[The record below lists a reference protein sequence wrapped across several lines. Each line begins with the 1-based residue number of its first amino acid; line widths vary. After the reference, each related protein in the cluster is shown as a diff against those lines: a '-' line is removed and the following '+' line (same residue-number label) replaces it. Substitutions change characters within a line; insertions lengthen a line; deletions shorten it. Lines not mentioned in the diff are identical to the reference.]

1 MEKLEELH
9 DKKKNG
15 KDIDWKG
22 KKLKNLE
29 LAESYKRLGFKKAY
43 RVEECGTLL
52 SFKKIDEELKKLFKA
67 NFCKD
72 RLCPMCTWRRSMKIF
87 GQVSKVMDRALE
99 DKEYRFLFLTL
110 TVKNCAGEELSNEID
125 RMFKS
130 LELLFKRK
138 EVKGIVI
145 GYFRGLEVT
154 YNEECDTYHPHFHII
169 LMVNKSYFTQSV
181 QYISQKKWTE
191 LWKDCLK
198 VDYTPIV
205 NVKAFK
211 TASKEQTRKSICEV
225 AKYTV
230 KDNDYLFKDIEMTDN
245 TVYILNNA
253 LKGRRLIAFGKEF
266 RKIHKELNLDDAEK
280 GDLINT
286 DVDDTVRPEIEEII
300 ENYKWNFG
308 FKQYFKFQE
317 LIKIKYKKNQIIKNT
332 CHGCYEPNMK
342 IYKVSRTKGTNYVFV
357 WCECEKCG
365 SVDDLILEES

>member
-1 MEKLEELH
+1 MENLEELR
-9 DKKKNG
+9 DKKKND
-15 KDIDWKG
+15 KEIDWKG

-29 LAESYKRLGFKKAY
+29 LAESYKRLGLKKAY

-52 SFKKIDEELKKLFKA
+52 SFRKIEEDLKKLFKA

-99 DKEYRFLFLTL
+99 DKDYRFLFLTL
-110 TVKNCAGEELSNEID
+110 TVKNCVGEELSNEID
-125 RMFKS
+125 RMFNSFK
-130 LELLFKRK
+130 LLFQRK
-138 EVKGIVI
+138 EVKKIVI

-230 KDNDYLFKDIEMTDN
+230 KDNDYLFEDIEMTDN
-245 TVYILNNA
+245 TVAILNNA

-286 DVDDTVRPEIEEII
+286 DIDDTVRPEIEEII

-308 FKQYFKFQE
+308 FKQYFKF
-317 LIKIKYKKNQIIKNT
+317 
-332 CHGCYEPNMK
+332 
-342 IYKVSRTKGTNYVFV
+342 
-357 WCECEKCG
+357 
-365 SVDDLILEES
+365 

>member
-1 MEKLEELH
+1 MKQLEKLV
-9 DKKKNG
+9 DKNKSG
-15 KDIDWKG
+15 KEIDWEG

-29 LAESYKRLGFKKAY
+29 LAESYKRLGLKKAY

-52 SFKKIDEELKKLFKA
+52 SFKIIDEDLKKLFKA

-72 RLCPMCTWRRSMKIF
+72 RLCPMCIWRRSMKIF

-110 TVKNCAGEELSNEID
+110 TVKNCIGEELSSEID
-125 RMFKS
+125 RMFNS
-130 LELLFKRK
+130 LKLLFKRK

-169 LMVNKSYFTQSV
+169 LMVNKSYFKKSDKYLTQ
-181 QYISQKKWTE
+181 KDWTN

-230 KDNDYLFKDIEMTDN
+230 KDNDYLFKDIKMTDN
-245 TVYILNNA
+245 TVAILNNA

-286 DVDDTVRPEIEEII
+286 DVDDTIRPEIEEII

-308 FKQYFKFQE
+308 VKQYFKF
-317 LIKIKYKKNQIIKNT
+317 
-332 CHGCYEPNMK
+332 
-342 IYKVSRTKGTNYVFV
+342 
-357 WCECEKCG
+357 
-365 SVDDLILEES
+365 

>member
-1 MEKLEELH
+1 MKQLEKLV
-9 DKKKNG
+9 DKNKSG
-15 KDIDWKG
+15 KEIDWEG

-29 LAESYKRLGFKKAY
+29 LAESYKRLGLKKAY

-52 SFKKIDEELKKLFKA
+52 SFKIIDEDLKKLFKA

-72 RLCPMCTWRRSMKIF
+72 RLCPMCIWRRSMKIF

-110 TVKNCAGEELSNEID
+110 TVKNCIGEELSSEID
-125 RMFKS
+125 RMFNS
-130 LELLFKRK
+130 LKLLFKRK

-154 YNEECDTYHPHFHII
+154 YNEEYDTYHPHFHII
-169 LMVNKSYFTQSV
+169 LMVNKSYFKKSDKYLTQ
-181 QYISQKKWTE
+181 KDWTN

-230 KDNDYLFKDIEMTDN
+230 KDNDYLFEDIKMTDN
-245 TVYILNNA
+245 TVAILNNA

-286 DVDDTVRPEIEEII
+286 DVDDTIRPEIEEII

-308 FKQYFKFQE
+308 VKQYFKF
-317 LIKIKYKKNQIIKNT
+317 
-332 CHGCYEPNMK
+332 
-342 IYKVSRTKGTNYVFV
+342 
-357 WCECEKCG
+357 
-365 SVDDLILEES
+365 

>member
-1 MEKLEELH
+1 MEKLEKLV
-9 DKKKNG
+9 DKNRNG
-15 KDIDWKG
+15 KEIDWEG
-22 KKLKNLE
+22 RKLKNIE
-29 LAESYKRLGFKKAY
+29 LAESYKRLGLKKAY
-43 RVEECGTLL
+43 RVKECGTLL
-52 SFKKIDEELKKLFKA
+52 SFKQVDEDLKKLFKA

-72 RLCPMCTWRRSMKIF
+72 RLCPMCSWRRSLKVF

-110 TVKNCAGEELSNEID
+110 TVRNCRGEELSNEID
-125 RMFKS
+125 KMFKG

-138 EVKGIVI
+138 EVKIVVI

-154 YNEECDTYHPHFHII
+154 HNLDKDSEYYDTYHPHFHII
-169 LMVNKSYFTQSV
+169 LMVNKSYFKKTDKYLTQ
-181 QYISQKKWTE
+181 KDWTN

-211 TASKEQTRKSICEV
+211 TACKEQARKSVCEV

-230 KDNDYLFKDIEMTDN
+230 KDNDYLVENIEMTDN
-245 TVYILNNA
+245 TVSILNNS

-286 DVDDTVRPEIEEII
+286 DIDDNLRPEIEEVI

-308 FKQYFKFQE
+308 FKQYFKF
-317 LIKIKYKKNQIIKNT
+317 
-332 CHGCYEPNMK
+332 
-342 IYKVSRTKGTNYVFV
+342 
-357 WCECEKCG
+357 
-365 SVDDLILEES
+365 

>member
-1 MEKLEELH
+1 MKQLEKLV
-9 DKKKNG
+9 DKNKSG
-15 KDIDWKG
+15 KEIDWEG

-29 LAESYKRLGFKKAY
+29 LAESYKRLGLKKAY

-52 SFKKIDEELKKLFKA
+52 SFKIIDEDLKKLFKA

-72 RLCPMCTWRRSMKIF
+72 RLCPMCIWRRSMKIF

-110 TVKNCAGEELSNEID
+110 TVKNCIGEELSSEID
-125 RMFKS
+125 RMFNS
-130 LELLFKRK
+130 LKLLFKRK

-169 LMVNKSYFTQSV
+169 LMVNKSYFKKSDKYLTQ
-181 QYISQKKWTE
+181 KNWTN

-230 KDNDYLFKDIEMTDN
+230 KDNDYLFEDIKMTDN
-245 TVYILNNA
+245 TVAILNNA

-266 RKIHKELNLDDAEK
+266 RKIHKELNFDDAEK

-286 DVDDTVRPEIEEII
+286 DVDDTIRPEIEEII

-308 FKQYFKFQE
+308 VKQYFKF
-317 LIKIKYKKNQIIKNT
+317 
-332 CHGCYEPNMK
+332 
-342 IYKVSRTKGTNYVFV
+342 
-357 WCECEKCG
+357 
-365 SVDDLILEES
+365 

>member
-1 MEKLEELH
+1 
-9 DKKKNG
+9 
-15 KDIDWKG
+15 
-22 KKLKNLE
+22 LKNLE
-29 LAESYKRLGFKKAY
+29 LAESYKRLGLKKAY

-52 SFKKIDEELKKLFKA
+52 SFKIIDEDLKKLFKA

-110 TVKNCAGEELSNEID
+110 TVRNCTGEELSNEID
-125 RMFKS
+125 RMFNS
-130 LELLFKRK
+130 LKLLFQRK
-138 EVKGIVI
+138 EVKKIVI
-145 GYFRGLEVT
+145 GFFRGLEVT
-154 YNEECDTYHPHFHII
+154 YNEEYDTYHPHFHII
-169 LMVNKSYFTQSV
+169 LMVNKSYFKKSDKYLTQ
-181 QYISQKKWTE
+181 KDWTN

-230 KDNDYLFKDIEMTDN
+230 KDNDYLFEDIEMTDN
-245 TVYILNNA
+245 TVAILNNA
-253 LKGRRLIAFGKEF
+253 LKSRRLIAFGKKF

-286 DVDDTVRPEIEEII
+286 DVDDTIRPEIEEII

-308 FKQYFKFQE
+308 VKQYFKF
-317 LIKIKYKKNQIIKNT
+317 
-332 CHGCYEPNMK
+332 
-342 IYKVSRTKGTNYVFV
+342 
-357 WCECEKCG
+357 
-365 SVDDLILEES
+365 

>member
-1 MEKLEELH
+1 MEQLEELH

-15 KDIDWKG
+15 KEIDWKG

-29 LAESYKRLGFKKAY
+29 LAESYKRLGLKKAY

-52 SFKKIDEELKKLFKA
+52 SFKKIEKELKKLFKA

-72 RLCPMCTWRRSMKIF
+72 RLCPMCSWRRSMKVF

-110 TVKNCAGEELSNEID
+110 TVKNCTGEELSKAID
-125 RMFKS
+125 KVFKS

-138 EVKGIVI
+138 EVRNIVI

-154 YNEECDTYHPHFHII
+154 HNLDKNSKDYNTYHPHFHII

-181 QYISQKKWTE
+181 QYISQKKWTD

-211 TASKEQTRKSICEV
+211 TGSKEQTRKSICEV

-230 KDNDYLFKDIEMTDN
+230 KDNDYLVEDIEMTDN
-245 TVYILNNA
+245 TVAILNNA

-286 DVDDTVRPEIEEII
+286 DVDDTIRPEIEEII

-308 FKQYFKFQE
+308 FKQYFKF
-317 LIKIKYKKNQIIKNT
+317 
-332 CHGCYEPNMK
+332 
-342 IYKVSRTKGTNYVFV
+342 
-357 WCECEKCG
+357 
-365 SVDDLILEES
+365 

>member
-1 MEKLEELH
+1 MKQLEKLV
-9 DKKKNG
+9 DKNKSG
-15 KDIDWKG
+15 KEIDWEG

-29 LAESYKRLGFKKAY
+29 LAESYKRLGLKKAY

-52 SFKKIDEELKKLFKA
+52 SFKKIDKELKKLFKA

-99 DKEYRFLFLTL
+99 DKDYRFLFLTL

-130 LELLFKRK
+130 LELLLKRK
-138 EVKGIVI
+138 EVKSIVI

-211 TASKEQTRKSICEV
+211 AASKEQTRKSICEV

-230 KDNDYLFKDIEMTDN
+230 KDNDYLFEDIEMTDN
-245 TVYILNNA
+245 TVAILNNA

-286 DVDDTVRPEIEEII
+286 DVDDTIRPEIEEVI

-308 FKQYFKFQE
+308 FKQYFKF
-317 LIKIKYKKNQIIKNT
+317 
-332 CHGCYEPNMK
+332 
-342 IYKVSRTKGTNYVFV
+342 
-357 WCECEKCG
+357 
-365 SVDDLILEES
+365 

>member
-1 MEKLEELH
+1 
-9 DKKKNG
+9 
-15 KDIDWKG
+15 
-22 KKLKNLE
+22 
-29 LAESYKRLGFKKAY
+29 
-43 RVEECGTLL
+43 
-52 SFKKIDEELKKLFKA
+52 FKA

-72 RLCPMCTWRRSMKIF
+72 RLCPMCSWRRSMKVF

-110 TVKNCAGEELSNEID
+110 TVKNCVGEELSNEID

-169 LMVNKSYFTQSV
+169 LMVNKSYFKNKGYYLTQ
-181 QYISQKKWTE
+181 KDWTN

-198 VDYTPIV
+198 IDYTPIV

-230 KDNDYLFKDIEMTDN
+230 KDNDYLFEDIKMTDN
-245 TVYILNNA
+245 TVAILNNA

-286 DVDDTVRPEIEEII
+286 DVDDTVRPEVKEII

-308 FKQYFKFQE
+308 FKQYFKF
-317 LIKIKYKKNQIIKNT
+317 
-332 CHGCYEPNMK
+332 
-342 IYKVSRTKGTNYVFV
+342 
-357 WCECEKCG
+357 
-365 SVDDLILEES
+365 

>member
-1 MEKLEELH
+1 MKHLEKLV
-9 DKKKNG
+9 DKNKSG
-15 KDIDWKG
+15 KEIDWEG

-29 LAESYKRLGFKKAY
+29 LAESYKRLGLKKAY

-52 SFKKIDEELKKLFKA
+52 SFKKIDKELKKLFKA

-99 DKEYRFLFLTL
+99 DKDYRFLFLTL
-110 TVKNCAGEELSNEID
+110 TVKNCAGEELPNEID

-130 LELLFKRK
+130 LELLLKRK
-138 EVKGIVI
+138 EVKSIVI

-198 VDYTPIV
+198 VNYTPIV

-230 KDNDYLFKDIEMTDN
+230 KDNDYLFEDIEMTDN
-245 TVYILNNA
+245 TVAILNNA

-286 DVDDTVRPEIEEII
+286 DVDDTIRPEIEEII

-308 FKQYFKFQE
+308 VKQYFKF
-317 LIKIKYKKNQIIKNT
+317 
-332 CHGCYEPNMK
+332 
-342 IYKVSRTKGTNYVFV
+342 
-357 WCECEKCG
+357 
-365 SVDDLILEES
+365 

>member
-1 MEKLEELH
+1 MKQLEKLV
-9 DKKKNG
+9 DKNKSG
-15 KDIDWKG
+15 KEIDWEG

-29 LAESYKRLGFKKAY
+29 LSESYKRLGLKKAY

-52 SFKKIDEELKKLFKA
+52 SFKISDEDLKKLFKA

-72 RLCPMCTWRRSMKIF
+72 RLCPMCIWRRSMKIF

-110 TVKNCAGEELSNEID
+110 TVKNCIGEELSSEID
-125 RMFKS
+125 RMFNS
-130 LELLFKRK
+130 LKLLFKRK

-169 LMVNKSYFTQSV
+169 LMVNKSYFKKSDKYLTQ
-181 QYISQKKWTE
+181 KDWTN

-230 KDNDYLFKDIEMTDN
+230 KDNDYLFEDIEMTDN
-245 TVYILNNA
+245 TVAILNNV

-286 DVDDTVRPEIEEII
+286 DVDDTVRPEIKEII

-308 FKQYFKFQE
+308 FKQYFRF
-317 LIKIKYKKNQIIKNT
+317 
-332 CHGCYEPNMK
+332 
-342 IYKVSRTKGTNYVFV
+342 
-357 WCECEKCG
+357 
-365 SVDDLILEES
+365 

>member
-1 MEKLEELH
+1 MKQLEKLV
-9 DKKKNG
+9 DKNKSG
-15 KDIDWKG
+15 KEIDWEG

-29 LAESYKRLGFKKAY
+29 LAESYKRLGLKKAY

-52 SFKKIDEELKKLFKA
+52 SFKKIDKELKKLFKA

-99 DKEYRFLFLTL
+99 DKDYRFLFLTL
-110 TVKNCAGEELSNEID
+110 TVKNCAGEELPNEID

-130 LELLFKRK
+130 LELLLKRK
-138 EVKGIVI
+138 EVKSIVI

-211 TASKEQTRKSICEV
+211 AASKEQTRKSICEV

-230 KDNDYLFKDIEMTDN
+230 KDNDYLFEDIEMTDN
-245 TVYILNNA
+245 TVAILNNA

-286 DVDDTVRPEIEEII
+286 DVDDTIRPEIEEVI

-308 FKQYFKFQE
+308 FKQYFKF
-317 LIKIKYKKNQIIKNT
+317 
-332 CHGCYEPNMK
+332 
-342 IYKVSRTKGTNYVFV
+342 
-357 WCECEKCG
+357 
-365 SVDDLILEES
+365 

>member
-1 MEKLEELH
+1 MKELERLV
-9 DKKKNG
+9 DKSKNG
-15 KDIDWKG
+15 KEIDWEG

-29 LAESYKRLGFKKAY
+29 LAESYKRLGLKKAY

-52 SFKKIDEELKKLFKA
+52 SFKKIEEDLKKLFKA

-72 RLCPMCTWRRSMKIF
+72 RLCPMCSWRRSMKIF

-110 TVKNCAGEELSNEID
+110 TVKNCTGEELSKVID
-125 RMFKS
+125 KMFKS

-138 EVKGIVI
+138 EVKNIVI

-154 YNEECDTYHPHFHII
+154 HNLDKNSKDYDTYHPHFHII
-169 LMVNKSYFTQSV
+169 LMVNKSYFNQSRE
-181 QYISQKKWTE
+181 YISQKKWTE

-230 KDNDYLFKDIEMTDN
+230 KDNDYLFEDIKMTDN
-245 TVYILNNA
+245 TVAILNNA

-286 DVDDTVRPEIEEII
+286 DVDDTVRLEIEEII

-308 FKQYFKFQE
+308 FKQYLKF
-317 LIKIKYKKNQIIKNT
+317 
-332 CHGCYEPNMK
+332 
-342 IYKVSRTKGTNYVFV
+342 
-357 WCECEKCG
+357 
-365 SVDDLILEES
+365 

>member
-1 MEKLEELH
+1 MKQLEKLV
-9 DKKKNG
+9 DKNKNG
-15 KDIDWKG
+15 KEVDWEG

-29 LAESYKRLGFKKAY
+29 LAESYKRLGLKKAY

-52 SFKKIDEELKKLFKA
+52 SFKKIEEDLKKLFKA

-72 RLCPMCTWRRSMKIF
+72 RLCPMCSWRRSMKVF

-110 TVKNCAGEELSNEID
+110 TVKNCTGEELSKVID
-125 RMFKS
+125 KMFKS
-130 LELLFKRK
+130 LKLFFQRK
-138 EVKGIVI
+138 EVKNIVI

-154 YNEECDTYHPHFHII
+154 HNLDKNSKDYDTYHPHFHII
-169 LMVNKSYFTQSV
+169 LMVNKSYFKKTDKYLTQ
-181 QYISQKKWTE
+181 KDWTN

-205 NVKAFK
+205 NIKAFK
-211 TASKEQTRKSICEV
+211 TASKEQTRKSVCEV

-230 KDNDYLFKDIEMTDN
+230 KDNDYLIEDIEMTDN
-245 TVYILNNA
+245 TVAILNNA

-286 DVDDTVRPEIEEII
+286 DIDDTVRPEIEEVI

-308 FKQYFKFQE
+308 FKQYFKF
-317 LIKIKYKKNQIIKNT
+317 
-332 CHGCYEPNMK
+332 
-342 IYKVSRTKGTNYVFV
+342 
-357 WCECEKCG
+357 
-365 SVDDLILEES
+365 

>member
-1 MEKLEELH
+1 MEQLEELF
-9 DKKKNG
+9 DKNKNG
-15 KDIDWKG
+15 KEIDWKG

-29 LAESYKRLGFKKAY
+29 LAESYKRLGLKKAY
-43 RVEECGTLL
+43 RVKECGTLL
-52 SFKKIDEELKKLFKA
+52 SFKKIEEDLKKLFKA

-72 RLCPMCTWRRSMKIF
+72 RLCPMCSWRRSMKVF

-110 TVKNCAGEELSNEID
+110 TVKNCTGEELSREID
-125 RMFKS
+125 KMFKS
-130 LELLFKRK
+130 FELLFKRK
-138 EVKGIVI
+138 EVKNIVI

-154 YNEECDTYHPHFHII
+154 HNLDKNSKDYDTYHPHFHII

-198 VDYTPIV
+198 ADYTPIV

-211 TASKEQTRKSICEV
+211 TACKEQTRKSICEV

-230 KDNDYLFKDIEMTDN
+230 KDNDYLVEDIEMTDN
-245 TVYILNNA
+245 TVSILNNA
-253 LKGRRLIAFGKEF
+253 LKGRRLIAFGKKF

-286 DVDDTVRPEIEEII
+286 DVDDTIRQDVEEII

-308 FKQYFKFQE
+308 FKQYFKF
-317 LIKIKYKKNQIIKNT
+317 
-332 CHGCYEPNMK
+332 
-342 IYKVSRTKGTNYVFV
+342 
-357 WCECEKCG
+357 
-365 SVDDLILEES
+365 

>member
-1 MEKLEELH
+1 MKQLEKLV
-9 DKKKNG
+9 DKNKNG
-15 KDIDWKG
+15 KEVDWEG

-29 LAESYKRLGFKKAY
+29 LAESYKRLGLKKAY

-52 SFKKIDEELKKLFKA
+52 SFKKIEEDLKKLFKA

-72 RLCPMCTWRRSMKIF
+72 RLCPMCSWRRSMKVF

-110 TVKNCAGEELSNEID
+110 TVKNCTGEELSKVID
-125 RMFKS
+125 KMFKS
-130 LELLFKRK
+130 LKLFFQRK
-138 EVKGIVI
+138 EVKNIVI

-154 YNEECDTYHPHFHII
+154 HNLDKNSKDYDTYHPHFHII
-169 LMVNKSYFTQSV
+169 LMVNKSYFKKSDKYLTQ
-181 QYISQKKWTE
+181 KDWTN

-211 TASKEQTRKSICEV
+211 TAIKEQTRKSICEV

-230 KDNDYLFKDIEMTDN
+230 KDNDYLVEDIEMTDN
-245 TVYILNNA
+245 TVAILNNA

-286 DVDDTVRPEIEEII
+286 DIDDTVRPEIEEVI

-308 FKQYFKFQE
+308 FKQYFKF
-317 LIKIKYKKNQIIKNT
+317 
-332 CHGCYEPNMK
+332 
-342 IYKVSRTKGTNYVFV
+342 
-357 WCECEKCG
+357 
-365 SVDDLILEES
+365 

>member
-1 MEKLEELH
+1 MKQLEKLV
-9 DKKKNG
+9 DKNKSG
-15 KDIDWKG
+15 KEIDWEG

-29 LAESYKRLGFKKAY
+29 LAESYKRLGLKKAY

-52 SFKKIDEELKKLFKA
+52 SFKIIDEDLKKLFKA

-72 RLCPMCTWRRSMKIF
+72 RLCPMCIWRRSMKIF

-110 TVKNCAGEELSNEID
+110 TVKNCIGEKLSSEID
-125 RMFKS
+125 RMFNS
-130 LELLFKRK
+130 LKLLFKRK

-169 LMVNKSYFTQSV
+169 LMVNKSYFKKSDKYLTQ
-181 QYISQKKWTE
+181 KDWTN

-230 KDNDYLFKDIEMTDN
+230 KDNDYLFEDIKMTDN
-245 TVYILNNA
+245 TVAILNNA

-286 DVDDTVRPEIEEII
+286 DVDDTIRPEIEEII

-308 FKQYFKFQE
+308 VKQYFKF
-317 LIKIKYKKNQIIKNT
+317 
-332 CHGCYEPNMK
+332 
-342 IYKVSRTKGTNYVFV
+342 
-357 WCECEKCG
+357 
-365 SVDDLILEES
+365 

>member
-1 MEKLEELH
+1 MKELEKLV
-9 DKKKNG
+9 DKNKNG
-15 KDIDWKG
+15 KEIDWEG
-22 KKLKNLE
+22 KKLKNIE
-29 LAESYKRLGFKKAY
+29 LAESYKRLGLKKAY

-52 SFKKIDEELKKLFKA
+52 SFKKIEEDLKKLFKA

-72 RLCPMCTWRRSMKIF
+72 RLCPMCSWRRSMKVF

-110 TVKNCAGEELSNEID
+110 TVKNCTGEELSKAID
-125 RMFKS
+125 KIFKS

-138 EVKGIVI
+138 EVKNIVI

-154 YNEECDTYHPHFHII
+154 HNLDKNSKYYDTYHPHFHII
-169 LMVNKSYFTQSV
+169 LMVNKSYFNQSRE
-181 QYISQKKWTE
+181 YISQKKWTD

-205 NVKAFK
+205 NVKVFK

-230 KDNDYLFKDIEMTDN
+230 KDIDYLVEDIEMTDN
-245 TVYILNNA
+245 TVAILNNA

-286 DVDDTVRPEIEEII
+286 DVDDTIRPDVEEII

-308 FKQYFKFQE
+308 FKQYFKF
-317 LIKIKYKKNQIIKNT
+317 
-332 CHGCYEPNMK
+332 
-342 IYKVSRTKGTNYVFV
+342 
-357 WCECEKCG
+357 
-365 SVDDLILEES
+365 

>member
-1 MEKLEELH
+1 MKQLEKLV
-9 DKKKNG
+9 DKNKSG
-15 KDIDWKG
+15 KEIDWEG

-29 LAESYKRLGFKKAY
+29 LAESYKRLGLKKAY

-52 SFKKIDEELKKLFKA
+52 SFKIIDEDLKKLFKA

-72 RLCPMCTWRRSMKIF
+72 RLCPMCIWRRSMKIF

-110 TVKNCAGEELSNEID
+110 TVKNCIGEELSSEID
-125 RMFKS
+125 RMFNS
-130 LELLFKRK
+130 LKLLFKRK
-138 EVKGIVI
+138 KVKGIVI

-154 YNEECDTYHPHFHII
+154 YNEECDTYNPHFHII
-169 LMVNKSYFTQSV
+169 LMVNKSYFKKSDKYLTQ
-181 QYISQKKWTE
+181 KDWTN

-230 KDNDYLFKDIEMTDN
+230 KDNDYLFEDIKMTDN
-245 TVYILNNA
+245 TVAILNNA

-286 DVDDTVRPEIEEII
+286 DVDDTIRPEIEEII

-308 FKQYFKFQE
+308 VKQYFKF
-317 LIKIKYKKNQIIKNT
+317 
-332 CHGCYEPNMK
+332 
-342 IYKVSRTKGTNYVFV
+342 
-357 WCECEKCG
+357 
-365 SVDDLILEES
+365 

>member
-1 MEKLEELH
+1 MKQLEKLV
-9 DKKKNG
+9 DKNKNG
-15 KDIDWKG
+15 KEIDWEG

-29 LAESYKRLGFKKAY
+29 LAESYKRLGLKKAY

-52 SFKKIDEELKKLFKA
+52 SFKIIDEDLKKLFKA

-110 TVKNCAGEELSNEID
+110 TVRNCTGEELSNEID
-125 RMFKS
+125 RMFNS
-130 LELLFKRK
+130 LKLLFQRK
-138 EVKGIVI
+138 EVKKIVI
-145 GYFRGLEVT
+145 GFFRGLEVT
-154 YNEECDTYHPHFHII
+154 YNEEYDTYHPHFHII
-169 LMVNKSYFTQSV
+169 LMVNKSYFKKSDKYLTQ
-181 QYISQKKWTE
+181 KDWTN

-230 KDNDYLFKDIEMTDN
+230 KDNDYLFEDIEMTDN
-245 TVYILNNA
+245 TVAILNNA
-253 LKGRRLIAFGKEF
+253 LKSRRLIAFGKKF

-286 DVDDTVRPEIEEII
+286 DVDDTIRPEIEEII

-308 FKQYFKFQE
+308 VKQYFKF
-317 LIKIKYKKNQIIKNT
+317 
-332 CHGCYEPNMK
+332 
-342 IYKVSRTKGTNYVFV
+342 
-357 WCECEKCG
+357 
-365 SVDDLILEES
+365 

>member
-1 MEKLEELH
+1 MKQLEKLV
-9 DKKKNG
+9 DKNKSG
-15 KDIDWKG
+15 KEIDWEG

-29 LAESYKRLGFKKAY
+29 LAESYKRLGLKKAY

-52 SFKKIDEELKKLFKA
+52 SFKIIDEDLKKLFKA

-72 RLCPMCTWRRSMKIF
+72 RLCPMCIWRRSMKIF

-110 TVKNCAGEELSNEID
+110 TVKNCIGEELSSEID
-125 RMFKS
+125 RMFNS
-130 LELLFKRK
+130 LKLLFKRK

-169 LMVNKSYFTQSV
+169 LMVNKSYFKKSDKYLTQ
-181 QYISQKKWTE
+181 KDWTN

-230 KDNDYLFKDIEMTDN
+230 KDNDYLFEDIEMTDN
-245 TVYILNNA
+245 TVAILNNV

-286 DVDDTVRPEIEEII
+286 DVDDTVRPEIKEII

-308 FKQYFKFQE
+308 FKQYFRF
-317 LIKIKYKKNQIIKNT
+317 
-332 CHGCYEPNMK
+332 
-342 IYKVSRTKGTNYVFV
+342 
-357 WCECEKCG
+357 
-365 SVDDLILEES
+365 

>member
-1 MEKLEELH
+1 MKQLEKLV
-9 DKKKNG
+9 DKNKSG
-15 KDIDWKG
+15 KEIDWEG

-29 LAESYKRLGFKKAY
+29 LAESYKRLGLKKAY

-52 SFKKIDEELKKLFKA
+52 SFKIIDEDLKKLFKA

-72 RLCPMCTWRRSMKIF
+72 RLCPMCIWRRSMKIF

-110 TVKNCAGEELSNEID
+110 TVKNCIGEELSSEID
-125 RMFKS
+125 RMFNS
-130 LELLFKRK
+130 LKLLFKRK

-169 LMVNKSYFTQSV
+169 LMVNKSYFKKSDKYLTQ
-181 QYISQKKWTE
+181 KDWTN

-198 VDYTPIV
+198 VDYTPII

-230 KDNDYLFKDIEMTDN
+230 KDNDYLFEDIKMTDN
-245 TVYILNNA
+245 TVAILNNA

-286 DVDDTVRPEIEEII
+286 DVDDTIRPEIEEII

-308 FKQYFKFQE
+308 VKQYFKF
-317 LIKIKYKKNQIIKNT
+317 
-332 CHGCYEPNMK
+332 
-342 IYKVSRTKGTNYVFV
+342 
-357 WCECEKCG
+357 
-365 SVDDLILEES
+365 

>member
-1 MEKLEELH
+1 MKQLEKLV
-9 DKKKNG
+9 DKNKSG
-15 KDIDWKG
+15 KEIDWEG

-29 LAESYKRLGFKKAY
+29 LAESYKRLGLKKAY

-52 SFKKIDEELKKLFKA
+52 SFKIIDEDLKKLFKA

-72 RLCPMCTWRRSMKIF
+72 RLCPMCIWRRSMKIF

-110 TVKNCAGEELSNEID
+110 TVKNCIGEELSSEID

-169 LMVNKSYFTQSV
+169 LMVNKSYFKKSDKYLTQ
-181 QYISQKKWTE
+181 KDWTN

-230 KDNDYLFKDIEMTDN
+230 KDNDYLFEDIEMTDN
-245 TVYILNNA
+245 TVAILNNA

-286 DVDDTVRPEIEEII
+286 DVDDTVRPEVKEII

-308 FKQYFKFQE
+308 FKQYFKF
-317 LIKIKYKKNQIIKNT
+317 
-332 CHGCYEPNMK
+332 
-342 IYKVSRTKGTNYVFV
+342 
-357 WCECEKCG
+357 
-365 SVDDLILEES
+365 

>member
-1 MEKLEELH
+1 MKQLEKLV
-9 DKKKNG
+9 DKNKSG
-15 KDIDWKG
+15 KEIDWEG

-29 LAESYKRLGFKKAY
+29 LAESYKRLGLKKAY

-52 SFKKIDEELKKLFKA
+52 SFKIIDEDLKKLFKA

-72 RLCPMCTWRRSMKIF
+72 RLCPMCIWRRSMKIF

-110 TVKNCAGEELSNEID
+110 TVKNCIGEELSSEID
-125 RMFKS
+125 RMFNS
-130 LELLFKRK
+130 LKLLFKRK

-154 YNEECDTYHPHFHII
+154 YNEEYDTYHPHFHII
-169 LMVNKSYFTQSV
+169 LMVNKSYFKKSDKYLTQ
-181 QYISQKKWTE
+181 KDWTN

-230 KDNDYLFKDIEMTDN
+230 KDNDYLFEDIKMTDN
-245 TVYILNNA
+245 TVAILNNA

-286 DVDDTVRPEIEEII
+286 DVDDTIRPEIEEVI

-308 FKQYFKFQE
+308 VKQYFKF
-317 LIKIKYKKNQIIKNT
+317 
-332 CHGCYEPNMK
+332 
-342 IYKVSRTKGTNYVFV
+342 
-357 WCECEKCG
+357 
-365 SVDDLILEES
+365 

>member
-1 MEKLEELH
+1 MKQLEKLV
-9 DKKKNG
+9 DKNKSG
-15 KDIDWKG
+15 KEIDWEG

-52 SFKKIDEELKKLFKA
+52 SFKVIDEELKKLFKA

-72 RLCPMCTWRRSMKIF
+72 RLCPICSWRRSMKIF

-99 DKEYRFLFLTL
+99 DKDYRFLFLTL
-110 TVKNCAGEELSNEID
+110 TVKNCAGEELSSEID
-125 RMFKS
+125 KMFDSFK
-130 LELLFKRK
+130 LLFKRK

-154 YNEECDTYHPHFHII
+154 YNEEFDTYHPHFHII

-205 NVKAFK
+205 NIKAFK

-230 KDNDYLFKDIEMTDN
+230 KDNDYLFEDIKMTDN
-245 TVYILNNA
+245 TVAILNNA
-253 LKGRRLIAFGKEF
+253 LKCRRLIAFGKEF

-286 DVDDTVRPEIEEII
+286 YVDDTIRPDIEKVI

-308 FKQYFKFQE
+308 FKHYFKF
-317 LIKIKYKKNQIIKNT
+317 
-332 CHGCYEPNMK
+332 
-342 IYKVSRTKGTNYVFV
+342 
-357 WCECEKCG
+357 
-365 SVDDLILEES
+365 

>member
-15 KDIDWKG
+15 KEIDWKV

-29 LAESYKRLGFKKAY
+29 LAESYKRLGLKKAY

-52 SFKKIDEELKKLFKA
+52 SFKKIEEELKKLFKA

-72 RLCPMCTWRRSMKIF
+72 RLCPMCSWRRSMKVF

-110 TVKNCAGEELSNEID
+110 TVKNCTGEELSKLID
-125 RMFKS
+125 KIFKS

-138 EVKGIVI
+138 EVKNIVI

-154 YNEECDTYHPHFHII
+154 YNKDSDTYHPHFHII
-169 LMVNKSYFTQSV
+169 LMVNKSYFKKSDKYLTQ
-181 QYISQKKWTE
+181 KDWTN

-230 KDNDYLFKDIEMTDN
+230 KDNDYLFEDIEMTDN
-245 TVYILNNA
+245 TVAILNNA

-308 FKQYFKFQE
+308 FKQYFKF
-317 LIKIKYKKNQIIKNT
+317 
-332 CHGCYEPNMK
+332 
-342 IYKVSRTKGTNYVFV
+342 
-357 WCECEKCG
+357 
-365 SVDDLILEES
+365 

>member
-15 KDIDWKG
+15 KEIDWKG

-29 LAESYKRLGFKKAY
+29 LAESYKRLGLKKAY

-52 SFKKIDEELKKLFKA
+52 SFKVIDEDLKKLFKA

-110 TVKNCAGEELSNEID
+110 TVKNCTAEELSSEID
-125 RMFKS
+125 KMFNS
-130 LELLFKRK
+130 LKLLFQRK

-154 YNEECDTYHPHFHII
+154 YNEEFDTYHPHFHII
-169 LMVNKSYFTQSV
+169 LMVNKSYFKNKGYYLTQ
-181 QYISQKKWTE
+181 KDWTN

-198 VDYTPIV
+198 VDYTPII

-230 KDNDYLFKDIEMTDN
+230 KDNDYLFEDIKMTDN
-245 TVYILNNA
+245 TVAILNNA
-253 LKGRRLIAFGKEF
+253 LKGRRLISFGKEF
-266 RKIHKELNLDDAEK
+266 RKIHKELNLDDVEK

-308 FKQYFKFQE
+308 FKQYFKF
-317 LIKIKYKKNQIIKNT
+317 
-332 CHGCYEPNMK
+332 
-342 IYKVSRTKGTNYVFV
+342 
-357 WCECEKCG
+357 
-365 SVDDLILEES
+365 

>member
-1 MEKLEELH
+1 
-9 DKKKNG
+9 
-15 KDIDWKG
+15 
-22 KKLKNLE
+22 
-29 LAESYKRLGFKKAY
+29 
-43 RVEECGTLL
+43 
-52 SFKKIDEELKKLFKA
+52 
-67 NFCKD
+67 
-72 RLCPMCTWRRSMKIF
+72 MKVF

-110 TVKNCAGEELSNEID
+110 TVKNCTGEELSKVID
-125 RMFKS
+125 KMFKS

-138 EVKGIVI
+138 EVKNIVI

-154 YNEECDTYHPHFHII
+154 HNLDKNSKDYDTYHPHFHII
-169 LMVNKSYFTQSV
+169 LMVNKSYFNQSRE
-181 QYISQKKWTE
+181 YISQKKWTE

-211 TASKEQTRKSICEV
+211 TSSKEQTRKSICEV

-230 KDNDYLFKDIEMTDN
+230 KDNDYLVEDIEMTDN
-245 TVYILNNA
+245 TVAILNNA

-308 FKQYFKFQE
+308 FKQYFKF
-317 LIKIKYKKNQIIKNT
+317 
-332 CHGCYEPNMK
+332 
-342 IYKVSRTKGTNYVFV
+342 
-357 WCECEKCG
+357 
-365 SVDDLILEES
+365 